1 MVCQICGKNSGFY
14 PLCFDCNK
22 SKDDG
27 EITKCESCGKWK
39 KDSKPLCYN
48 CWSNENK
55 STKPAPSN
63 KGLNETECEVCGNK
77 SYGKPLCK
85 DCYQM
90 SKEGLLTKC
99 ESCGGWKEDDKPLC
113 YNCWLK
119 SKNIKTDVKS
129 TNDKPQIK
137 YTQQAVPKPQK

>member
-22 SKDDG
+22 LKEDG

-55 STKPAPSN
+55 SAKPAVPSN
-63 KGLNETECEVCGNK
+63 KGLNETECEVCGSN
-77 SYGKPLCK
+77 SYGKPLCR
-85 DCYQM
+85 DCYDM
-90 SKEGLLTKC
+90 SLEAV
-99 ESCGGWKEDDKPLC
+99 S
-113 YNCWLK
+113 
-119 SKNIKTDVKS
+119 
-129 TNDKPQIK
+129 
-137 YTQQAVPKPQK
+137 YTHLRAHETRHDLV